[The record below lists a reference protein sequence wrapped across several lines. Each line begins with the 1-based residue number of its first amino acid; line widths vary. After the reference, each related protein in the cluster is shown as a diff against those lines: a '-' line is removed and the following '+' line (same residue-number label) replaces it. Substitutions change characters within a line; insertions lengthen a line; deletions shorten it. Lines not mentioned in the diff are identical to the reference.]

1 VASNG
6 GLTPGFGVLLGK
18 ELAEA
23 LRSKRLVIFAVVMT
37 GVCLLVPAFG
47 FANLDHYGSGS
58 RHTVSDDDMHT
69 MLVSWAALI
78 GYLGSLMVIAS
89 TVDAVSRE
97 RATGI
102 TAWIVT
108 KPVSRLSYLLAKA
121 TAHALVACVTL
132 VIVPSAV
139 WFAVTAALFTHVPF
153 ANVYIAVAILCL
165 EMGFLSAFVVALGV
179 PLRSVTPIAII
190 ALALWFMPTVL
201 PVFSLRWMLYILPSY
216 LPIEAM
222 LAAVDKMSGRTATV
236 PLASAIAGLL
246 VFAGAVIMFERQ
258 EL

>member
-1 VASNG
+1 VTSNG
-6 GLTPGFGVLLGK
+6 GLLPGFGALLGK
-18 ELAEA
+18 ELDEA
-23 LRSKRLVIFAVVMT
+23 LRSKRLVIFAVIMT

-58 RHTVSDDDMHT
+58 RHTVVSDDMHT
-69 MLVSWAALI
+69 MLASWAALT

-108 KPVSRLSYLLAKA
+108 KPVSRFSYLLAKA
-121 TAHALVACVTL
+121 TAHALVGCVTL

-139 WFAVTAALFTHVPF
+139 WFAVMALLFAHVPF
-153 ANVYIAVAILCL
+153 ANVYIAAAILCL

-201 PVFSLRWMLYILPSY
+201 PAFNLRWMVYVLPSY

-222 LAAVDKMSGRTATV
+222 LTSGGDMSLHTATI
-236 PLASAIAGLL
+236 PMAAAIAGLL
-246 VFAGAVIMFERQ
+246 TFAGAVIMFERQ